1 MPGMAV
7 GAKNEAIGFP
17 YFSSMASNICTTSN
31 AKGAS
36 DRGRGTEGGE
46 TLLAGLLGHQLSL
59 IRSQNSLRS
68 VA

>member
-1 MPGMAV
+1 MAV

-17 YFSSMASNICTTSN
+17 YFSSITSNICATSN
-31 AKGAS
+31 ANGAS

-59 IRSQNSLRS
+59 IGSQNALRS
-68 VA
+68 IA